1 MIDRLEALILGLV
14 QGVTEFLPVSS
25 SGHLVI
31 GQNLFGL
38 RGPSLLFDV
47 VLHVATLL
55 VVVWY
60 YRGDLATILRQSGAG
75 LGALGRGGSWSAVQ
89 QTFPQFRIACLIG
102 VGTIPT
108 AVIGLVFEGAFERLF
123 ASPRA
128 AALMLM
134 LTGLWLSGL
143 ALLPRHTASGEGRR
157 AAQMRYLDALLV
169 GLAQGLALA
178 PGISRSGLTIGAAL
192 LLGVER
198 ETAARF
204 SFLLSIP
211 SILGALVLRLGE
223 ARGGIGWLATSLG
236 FLAALVSGYVA
247 LALLVRVVKQGRL
260 YWFAPY
266 CLAVGLAALLAL

>member
-14 QGVTEFLPVSS
+14 QGLTEFLPVSS

-38 RGPSLLFDV
+38 PGPSLLFDV

-60 YRGDLATILRQSGAG
+60 YRGDLATILRQSGTA
-75 LGALGRGGSWSAVQ
+75 LGALSRGDGWSAVQ
-89 QTFPQFRIACLIG
+89 QALPQFRFACLIAA
-102 VGTIPT
+102 GTIPT
-108 AVIGLVFEGAFERLF
+108 AAIGLVFEGAFERLF

-143 ALLPRHTASGEGRR
+143 ALLPHRADFGEGRR
-157 AAQMRYLDALLV
+157 EAQMRYLDALLV
-169 GLAQGLALA
+169 GLAQGLALV

-192 LLGVER
+192 LVGVER

-223 ARGGIGWLATSLG
+223 ATGGVGWLATTLG

-247 LALLVRVVKQGRL
+247 LALLVRVVKRGRL
-260 YWFAPY
+260 FWFAPY
-266 CLAVGLAALLAL
+266 CFAVGLLALLAL